1 MGRKTTGL
9 ELLLGSGVTE
19 RNMTMQKILDGF
31 YWIFNTG
38 WDIWC
43 GLFAQLPY
51 GDPYIAIVAAMVVIY
66 MANNAINPNIQTY

>member
-1 MGRKTTGL
+1 
-9 ELLLGSGVTE
+9 
-19 RNMTMQKILDGF
+19 MQKILDGI

-43 GLFAQLPY
+43 GLFAKLPY

-66 MANNAINPNIQTY
+66 MANKTINPSNQTY